1 MHILRKP
8 LLILGAFVA
17 LWLGLKF
24 LLPVALPFL
33 LGGALAVAAEPAVRF
48 GQRALKLKRGLS
60 AGFGVTATLVLAVG
74 LVSFLGA
81 VAVKEL
87 SQLASFDVEQSVEQ
101 GLTVLQN
108 WLSGAARQAPQG
120 IRPVL
125 QRTVDDFFSD
135 GTAVMERLSRQVPAA
150 VTSALSWVPDGLLG
164 IGTGVLA
171 AFFLSARLPR
181 LKAWISQ
188 RLKKPPFDRVVPVFF
203 RVRKALGGWLMAQ
216 LKLALVTYGIL
227 AVGFLLLGIP
237 YGLLWALPVAVV
249 DAVPLLGTGTVL
261 VPWALVCLL
270 QGNTARFFGLL
281 AVYAAAAATRT
292 VLEPKLVGKQLGLDP
307 LVTLG
312 ALYAGYRV
320 WGFLG
325 LVIAPMAAAAVKSIV
340 TAEQEKKPSPWGEGG
355 SPKG

>member
-1 MHILRKP
+1 MTALRKP
-8 LLILGAFVA
+8 LIILGALVA

-24 LLPVALPFL
+24 LLPAALPFL
-33 LGGALAVAAEPAVRF
+33 LGGVLAVAAEPAVRF

-60 AGFGVTATLVLAVG
+60 AGVGVTATLILLVG
-74 LVSFLGA
+74 LLSFLGA
-81 VAVKEL
+81 AAVKEL
-87 SQLASFDVEQSVEQ
+87 GQLADFVPDVEQSVEQ
-101 GLTVLQN
+101 GLTLLQN

-120 IRPVL
+120 VRPL
-125 QRTVDDFFSD
+125 LERTVDNFFTD
-135 GTAVMERLSRQVPAA
+135 GTAVMERLSQQVPAA
-150 VTSALSWVPDGLLG
+150 VSSVLGWVPDGLLG

-171 AFFLSARLPR
+171 AFFLSARLPQLKDWVTVR
-181 LKAWISQ
+181 LQ
-188 RLKKPPFDRVVPVFF
+188 QPPFDRVVPALR

-216 LKLALVTYGIL
+216 LKLAAVTYGIL

-270 QGNTARFFGLL
+270 KGNTARFFGLL

-292 VLEPKLVGKQLGLDP
+292 VLEPRLVGKQLGLDP

-325 LVIAPMAAAAVKSIV
+325 LVIAPMAAAAIKSV
-340 TAEQEKKPSPWGEGG
+340 LSAGQDEMQNA
-355 SPKG
+355 

>member
-1 MHILRKP
+1 MNALRKP

-33 LGGALAVAAEPAVRF
+33 LGGVLAVAAEPAVRF
-48 GQRALKLKRGLS
+48 GQKAFRLKRGLS
-60 AGFGVTATLVLAVG
+60 AGFGVTATLVLLLG
-74 LVSFLGA
+74 LLSFLGA
-81 VAVKEL
+81 AAVKEL
-87 SQLASFDVEQSVEQ
+87 GQLASFVPDVEQSVEQ
-101 GLTVLQN
+101 GLQLLQN

-120 IRPVL
+120 VRPVL
-125 QRTVDDFFSD
+125 ERTVNNFFDD
-135 GTAVMERLSRQVPAA
+135 GTAVMERLSQQVPA
-150 VTSALSWVPDGLLG
+150 VVSSALGWVPDGLLG

-181 LKAWISQ
+181 LKDWVAA
-188 RLKKPPFDRVVPVFF
+188 RLKQPPFDRVVPVLR
-203 RVRKALGGWLMAQ
+203 RVRKALGGWLTAQ

-227 AVGFLLLGIP
+227 ALGFLILGIP

-292 VLEPKLVGKQLGLDP
+292 VLEPRLVGRQLGLDP

-325 LVIAPMAAAAVKSIV
+325 LIIAPMAAAAVKSV
-340 TAEQEKKPSPWGEGG
+340 LSAGQDTLSMDNG
-355 SPKG
+355 

>member
-1 MHILRKP
+1 MNVLRKP
-8 LLILGAFVA
+8 LVILGAFVA

-33 LGGALAVAAEPAVRF
+33 LGGVLAVAAEPAVRF
-48 GQRALKLKRGLS
+48 GQRFLRLKRGLS
-60 AGFGVTATLVLAVG
+60 AGLGVSVTLVFVLG
-74 LVSFLGA
+74 FLSFLGA

-87 SQLASFDVEQSVEQ
+87 GQLASFVPDVEQSVEQ
-101 GLTVLQN
+101 GLDLLQN

-120 IRPVL
+120 VRPVL
-125 QRTVDDFFSD
+125 ERTVDNFFSD

-150 VTSALSWVPDGLLG
+150 VSSALGWVPDGLLG

-181 LKAWISQ
+181 LKAWVSD
-188 RLKKPPFDRVVPVFF
+188 RLQQPPFDRVVPTLR
-203 RVRKALGGWLMAQ
+203 RVRKALGGWLTAQ

-227 AVGFLLLGIP
+227 ALGFLVLGIP

-270 QGNTARFFGLL
+270 QGNTTRFLGLL
-281 AVYAAAAATRT
+281 AVYAATAITRT

-312 ALYAGYRV
+312 ALYAGYQV

-325 LVIAPMAAAAVKSIV
+325 LVIAPMAAAAVKSV
-340 TAEQEKKPSPWGEGG
+340 LSAKQDGMSLES
-355 SPKG
+355 S

>member
-1 MHILRKP
+1 MNALRKP
-8 LLILGAFVA
+8 LIILGAFVA

-33 LGGALAVAAEPAVRF
+33 LGGVLAVAAEPAVRF

-60 AGFGVTATLVLAVG
+60 AGLGVTATLVLTVG
-74 LVSFLGA
+74 LLSFLGA
-81 VAVKEL
+81 AAAKEL
-87 SQLASFDVEQSVEQ
+87 TELASFDVEQSVEQ
-101 GLTVLQN
+101 GLTLLQN

-120 IRPVL
+120 VRPVL
-125 QRTVDDFFSD
+125 ERTVDNFFID

-150 VTSALSWVPDGLLG
+150 VSSALSWVPDGLLG

-181 LKAWISQ
+181 LKVWVSE
-188 RLKKPPFDRVVPVFF
+188 RLKQPPFDRVVPVLR
-203 RVRKALGGWLMAQ
+203 RVRKALGGWLTAQ

-227 AVGFLLLGIP
+227 AVGFLFLGIP

-270 QGNTARFFGLL
+270 QGNAPRFFGLL

-325 LVIAPMAAAAVKSIV
+325 LVIAPMAAAAVKSV
-340 TAEQEKKPSPWGEGG
+340 LSAGQEGMHSPS
-355 SPKG
+355 S

>member
-1 MHILRKP
+1 MNALRKP
-8 LLILGAFVA
+8 LVILGAFVA

-33 LGGALAVAAEPAVRF
+33 LGGVLAVAAEPAVKF
-48 GQRALKLKRGLS
+48 GQRALKLNRGLS
-60 AGFGVTATLVLAVG
+60 SGLGVTVTLVLTVG
-74 LVSFLGA
+74 FLSFLGA
-81 VAVKEL
+81 AAVKEL
-87 SQLASFDVEQSVEQ
+87 GQLASFDVEQSVGQ
-101 GLTVLQN
+101 GLGLLQN
-108 WLSGAARQAPQG
+108 WLSGAAQQAPKG
-120 IRPVL
+120 VRPVL
-125 QRTVDDFFSD
+125 LRTVDNFFSD
-135 GTAVMERLSRQVPAA
+135 GTAVMERLSQQIPA
-150 VTSALSWVPDGLLG
+150 VVSSALSWVPDGLLG

-171 AFFLSARLPR
+171 SFFLSARLPR
-181 LKAWISQ
+181 LKAWLFR
-188 RLKKPPFDRVVPVFF
+188 RLRQPPFDRVVPALG

-227 AVGFLLLGIP
+227 AIGFLLLRIP
-237 YGLLWALPVAVV
+237 YGILWALPVAVV

-270 QGNTARFFGLL
+270 QGNTPRFFGLL

-325 LVIAPMAAAAVKSIV
+325 LIIAPMAVAAVKSV
-340 TAEQEKKPSPWGEGG
+340 LSAGQDEMHNAQ
-355 SPKG
+355 